1 MKLVTKIKLN
11 PTLEQGRLVR
21 STIETSNQICDEI
34 SKIAFEKKNF
44 NKFSLHKDV
53 YNLVKEQFNAG
64 SQQVVRAIGKT
75 CDSYKKQI
83 SQQTTFKKYGA
94 VPYDSRMLTF
104 NPDGHYVSMWT
115 NDRRIKIPYLC
126 SDVQAESLRTQKGET
141 DLVYISGNFYL
152 YCTYEITPEAL
163 AEYQQVLGIDLG
175 INNIAATSDGVI
187 YSGKKLNN
195 IRMRYQKLREK
206 LQKKHSKSAVR
217 LLKKRKRK
225 ESKFVRDTN
234 HVISKLIVRNAK
246 GTASA
251 IALENLKGIR
261 QSGTVRRKDRFKHQT
276 WSFLQLK
283 QFITYKAEMAGVT
296 VIGVNPAYTSQRCF
310 ACGLIRK
317 ANRQGPSYKCGCG
330 YENNSDVNGA
340 LNIAV
345 KGTAAI
351 NLPNVVNT
359 GVKPPV

>member
-1 MKLVTKIKLN
+1 M
-11 PTLEQGRLVR
+11 EQGQLVR

-34 SKIAFEKKNF
+34 SKLAFEKKNF

-53 YNLVKEQFNAG
+53 YQQIKTEFNAG

-83 SQQTTFKKYGA
+83 SRQTTFKKYGA

-104 NPDGHYVSMWT
+104 NTDGHYVSLWT
-115 NDRRIKIPYLC
+115 SDKRIKIPYLC
-126 SDVQAESLRTQKGET
+126 SDAQAESLRTQKGET

-152 YCTYEITPEAL
+152 YCTYEITPQEL
-163 AEYQQVLGIDLG
+163 AGYRQVLGVDLG

-195 IRMRYQKLREK
+195 IRIRYQKLREK
-206 LQKKHSKSAVR
+206 LQTRHSKSAVR

-225 ESKFVRDTN
+225 ESNFVRDTN
-234 HVISKLIVRNAK
+234 HVISKQIVRKAK

-276 WSFLQLK
+276 WSFFQLK
-283 QFITYKAEMAGVT
+283 QFITYKAKLAGVT

-317 ANRQGPSYKCGCG
+317 ANRQGPSYKCRCG

-345 KGTAAI
+345 KGAAAI
-351 NLPNVVNT
+351 NLPNVVNA
-359 GVKPPV
+359 GVKLPV